1 MSRNKTTAEKNR
13 LIKHLRQNSAPPA
26 WITVK
31 TNRRVRRNPKQRQW
45 RSQKLKD

>member
-1 MSRNKTTAEKNR
+1 MSKNKTSGEKKR
-13 LIKHLRQNSAPPA
+13 LMKALRQNSAPPA
-26 WITVK
+26 WITVR